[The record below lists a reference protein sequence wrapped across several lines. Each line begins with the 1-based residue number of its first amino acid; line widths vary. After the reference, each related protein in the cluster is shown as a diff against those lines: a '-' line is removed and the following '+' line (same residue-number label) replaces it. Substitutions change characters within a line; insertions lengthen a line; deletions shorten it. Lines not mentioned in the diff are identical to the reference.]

1 MYRLLLLLLPPS
13 RRAMYGAE
21 MTEVFTALLARAR
34 REGGWIGVLTATAKE
49 TFGIIRFAL
58 RERFGR
64 GARMPGPS
72 LLGPELLWA
81 WRGIRARRWTA
92 AFTVGLLALA
102 VAANGIVFS
111 VADAVVFNTVPYP
124 GADRI
129 ITFVDAARPSGPASL
144 SKSAFKELTR
154 QADVLKYLA
163 AYNGTAIFLTGEGA
177 AERVTALNV
186 TPQLMDVLGVRP
198 EWGRSL
204 SASDILPTDSD
215 AVLVSAAL
223 ATSRF
228 GHPEAAVGRTLETTD
243 LPLRIIGV
251 MPADFRFPGGREQ
264 IWRGFDLEGP
274 LAKNVFATTALGR
287 LRDGLS
293 FEATV
298 ARLAVT
304 SGGPLPRPY
313 EGQRHDPASYWAL
326 LGAAACL
333 LLTAC
338 ANAAS
343 VELAMAVGRSRT
355 YAIQRSLGAS
365 KWVLARV
372 ALIEGALIVGVA
384 SLVGTGVASMAL
396 HVLTSAL
403 PDVYSTVP
411 VNPIDLD
418 YRVIAFMVVV
428 SAFVWVVTTIPVIV
442 FASGARVI
450 EVLKGASHSH
460 AGSAKGTWTRHALT
474 VTQIALA
481 TVLLVGSLLFTHTY
495 LARINIDKGFDST
508 NLAEVSLTIPPQLFD
523 QRVSVMTDL
532 LERLKS
538 LPGVEAVMPTVPPQ
552 SANVPSAIDSLEID
566 GVAFGTPK
574 LFLSTKTVPWNY
586 HDVLRIPL
594 RSGRPFI
601 VGEPPTQVIVS
612 EHFAKKFWP
621 DGAIGHTFRESPA
634 DPALQII
641 GVAAHVRTIDDGRK
655 GLEGDRFLYYVP
667 QQPPRPRA
675 SQSVIARRTETR
687 GSSVTGYLVLTVRVD
702 SPDRLTDV
710 LDAARS
716 SAPKFQ
722 ASVTLVDQEY
732 AKWEA
737 DTLLQTQVITS
748 FGILAFLM
756 AIAGVYGVMAFLVAS
771 RTRELGVRMAL
782 GASHGDVVSLVLG
795 SATRL
800 ALVGAGLGLTGA
812 FVGTRYVESQLSGV
826 SPTDPLTYVTV
837 SIVVIAGATV
847 ATWWPARQAAR
858 VDPAITLRAE

>member
-1 MYRLLLLLLPPS
+1 MYRLLLLLLPPQ

-21 MTEVFTALLARAR
+21 MTQVFGAVLAQAR
-34 REGGWIGVLTATAKE
+34 REGGWVGVLTATAKE
-49 TFGIIRFAL
+49 AFGIIRFAL

-72 LLGPELLWA
+72 PLGPELLWA
-81 WRGIRARRWTA
+81 WRGIRARGWTA
-92 AFTVGLLALA
+92 AFTIGLLALA

-111 VADAVVFNTVPYP
+111 VADALVFNTVPYP

-129 ITFVDAARPSGPASL
+129 TTFVDAARPNGPTSI
-144 SKSAFKELTR
+144 SKAAFKELAE
-154 QADVLKYLA
+154 QSDALKYLA

-186 TPQLMDVLGVRP
+186 TPQLMAVLGVRP

-204 SASDILPTDSD
+204 SPSDILPTDSD

-223 ATSRF
+223 ATTRF
-228 GHPEAAVGRTLETTD
+228 GHPAAAVGRTLETTD

-287 LRDGLS
+287 LRDDLT
-293 FEATV
+293 FQATV
-298 ARLAVT
+298 ARLAT
-304 SGGPLPRPY
+304 SGGPIPRPF
-313 EGQRHDPASYWAL
+313 EGRRSDPTRYWAL

-365 KWVLARV
+365 KWLLARV
-372 ALIEGALIVGVA
+372 SLIEGALIVGA
-384 SLVGTGVASMAL
+384 AALVGTGVASLAL
-396 HVLTSAL
+396 QLLASAL
-403 PDVYSTVP
+403 PDLYRTIP

-428 SAFVWVVTTIPVIV
+428 SVFVWVVTTIPVIL
-442 FASGARVI
+442 FASAVPLVD
-450 EVLKGASHSH
+450 VLKRASHSQ
-460 AGSAKGTWTRHALT
+460 AGSAKGTWTRHILT
-474 VTQIALA
+474 VTQMALA
-481 TVLLVGSLLFTHTY
+481 TMLLVGSLLFTRTY
-495 LARINIDKGFDST
+495 LSRINIEKGFDST

-523 QRVSVMTDL
+523 QRPVVMTDL
-532 LERLKS
+532 LGRLKA
-538 LPGVEAVMPTVPPQ
+538 LPGVEAIMPTVPPQ
-552 SANVPSAIDSLEID
+552 SANVPSRSDSLEID
-566 GVAFGTPK
+566 GVALATPK
-574 LFLSTKTVPWNY
+574 LLLSTKTVPWNY

-594 RSGRPFI
+594 RSGRPFTI
-601 VGEPPTQVIVS
+601 GEPPAHVIIS

-634 DPALQII
+634 DRALQVI
-641 GVAAHVRTIDDGRK
+641 GVAAHVRTIDDGRT

-667 QQPPRPRA
+667 EQPPRPRP
-675 SQSVIARRTETR
+675 SQAGITRRTETR
-687 GSSVTGYLVLTVRVD
+687 GSSVTGYLSLTIRVD
-702 SPDRLTDV
+702 SPDRLNDV
-710 LDAARS
+710 LDVAKS

-722 ASVTLVDQEY
+722 ASVALVDHEY

-737 DTLLQTQVITS
+737 DTLVQTQVISS
-748 FGILAFLM
+748 FGVLAFMM

-771 RTRELGVRMAL
+771 RRRELGVRIAL

-800 ALVGAGLGLTGA
+800 ALVGAGLGLIGA
-812 FVGTRYVESQLSGV
+812 FVGARYVESQLSGV

-837 SIVVIAGATV
+837 SIVVIAGATL

-858 VDPAITLRAE
+858 VDPAIALRAE